1 MFLLYLE
8 PEPSTGFKVDNTITS
23 SSKQIPLLWIPRG
36 TRTDEYEVYLDDI
49 KIKTLASNATN
60 FTIASTNDADGGSPT
75 PLEPSTTYTCKLVAK
90 GNAADDC
97 ETAEAE
103 PQIVGCSTAQD
114 TSGTISSCASK

>member
-8 PEPSTGFKVDNTITS
+8 PEPPTGFKVDNTLTS
-23 SSKQIPLLWIPRG
+23 SSNQIPLLWIPRG

-75 PLEPSTTYTCKLVAK
+75 PLEPSTTYL
-90 GNAADDC
+90 
-97 ETAEAE
+97 
-103 PQIVGCSTAQD
+103 Q
-114 TSGTISSCASK
+114 TSCQEERSR